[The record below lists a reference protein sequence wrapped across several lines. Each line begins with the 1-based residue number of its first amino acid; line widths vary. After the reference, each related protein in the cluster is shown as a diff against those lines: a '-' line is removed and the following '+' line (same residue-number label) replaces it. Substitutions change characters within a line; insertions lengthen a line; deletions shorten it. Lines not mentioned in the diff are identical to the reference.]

1 MNTEERLLALLR
13 SQDYSPL
20 DQNALART
28 LEIPSPERA
37 AFRSTLRRLEESG
50 VLLRV
55 RRGAFVLRRTTE
67 DAPLRGRMRR
77 VSPTLLLFVADSEG
91 QVRLHRMLPQ
101 AEAGEI
107 ALRVE
112 PRHAHGAMDGD
123 CVLVSL
129 RMVAPPGYRRRHRGH
144 RPRPEDLQ
152 PEIRIEEVTARKR
165 GFWVGNYHP
174 GGRFGYMVGDGST
187 APEVVRLVQA
197 PPAELQEGMC
207 ICVQILTLPVGPHS
221 EATGRVVEVLGFP
234 DEAGVCLA
242 SIIRKYSL
250 PECFPEAVLKEAEAL
265 PEEPSAEDLA
275 GRSRTGH
282 PVVITI
288 DPEDARDFDDAF
300 SLVTTPEGWE
310 LAVHIADV
318 SHYVRPGSALDAEAR
333 RRGNS
338 TYLPGRVIPMLP
350 PRLCDGL
357 CSLLPGRPR
366 LTKLCLI
373 RFAPDGSVLSADF
386 RESYIVSNARLDYHQ
401 VLLVLQGEGSTEQP
415 QVDAMLLEAH
425 KLASLL
431 RTRRLRHGALDLDL
445 PQTRVQVDEQGRPVK
460 AVTEVSDPAH
470 HLIEEFM
477 LAANQ
482 CVAQALRTRLLPTI
496 YRVHEQP
503 DPAKLHEFS
512 LLAAS
517 YGIPA
522 GSLNNRRDLIEV
534 LEAIKVHPQADL
546 LLPALLRSLMRARYS
561 PHPLGHFGLAIG
573 DYCHFTSP
581 IRRYA
586 DLIVHRAFTR
596 LFGLPTPL
604 PTPATLSDIADHISE
619 TERNSAA
626 AEAESTRTLLEQLD
640 AQSPAEE

>member
-13 SQDYSPL
+13 SPQYSPL
-20 DQNALART
+20 DQNALARA
-28 LEIPSPERA
+28 LEIPSRERA
-37 AFRSTLRRLEESG
+37 AFRATLRRMEETG
-50 VLLRV
+50 MLLRV
-55 RRGAFVLRRTTE
+55 RRGAFVLRRVTE
-67 DAPLRGRMRR
+67 DAPLRGRVRR
-77 VSPTLLLFVADSEG
+77 VSPTLLLFVADAEG
-91 QVRLHRMLPQ
+91 QERLHRLLPQ
-101 AEAGEI
+101 EEGEI

-112 PRHAHGAMDGD
+112 PRRAHGAMDGD
-123 CVLVSL
+123 TVRASVS
-129 RMVAPPGYRRRHRGH
+129 MVAPPGYRRRHRGH
-144 RPRPEDLQ
+144 RPGPEDLQ
-152 PEIRIEEVTARKR
+152 PELRIEEVTERKR
-165 GFWVGNYHP
+165 GFWVGIYRT

-187 APEVVRLVQA
+187 APELVRLVQA
-197 PPAELQEGMC
+197 PPANLQEGMS

-221 EATGRVVEVLGFP
+221 EATGRVAEVLGFP

-242 SIIRKYSL
+242 SVIRKYSL
-250 PECFPEAVLKEAEAL
+250 PECFPKAVPEEVEGL
-265 PEEPSAEDLA
+265 PEDPSAEETD
-275 GRSRTGH
+275 GRFRSGH
-282 PVVITI
+282 PCVITI

-300 SLVTTPEGWE
+300 SLLTTPEGWE

-318 SHYVRPGSALDAEAR
+318 SHYVHPGSALDAEAR

-386 RESYIVSNARLDYHQ
+386 RDSFIVSCCRLNYQ
-401 VLLVLQGEGSTEQP
+401 QALRVLQGEDSSGLP
-415 QVDAMLLEAH
+415 QVDAMLREADR
-425 KLASLL
+425 LAEIL
-431 RTRRLRHGALDLDL
+431 RSRRLSRGALDLDL
-445 PQTRVQVDEQGRPVK
+445 PQTRVLVDEQGQPTE

-482 CVAQALRTRLLPTI
+482 CVAQALRTRLLPAI

-503 DPAKLHEFS
+503 DPAKLHEFA

-517 YGIPA
+517 YGISA
-522 GSLNNRRDLIEV
+522 GSLNNRRDLVAV
-534 LEAIKVHPQADL
+534 LEAIKVHPQSYI

-586 DLIVHRAFTR
+586 DLIVHRAFSR
-596 LFGLPTPL
+596 LLGQRSPL
-604 PTPATLSDIADHISE
+604 PSPAELTDIADHISE

-626 AEAESTRTLLEQLD
+626 AEAEATHALLEQLLARRGD
-640 AQSPAEE
+640 T